1 MLAALLS
8 EISPGKMPGGLQ
20 MFRKILLLLLLCS
33 PPAVAGN
40 NPDTLDDIRESGTI
54 RIAHP
59 ENVPPFSFMENGEP
73 TGYSINLCRQIVSH
87 IAKQLGREDIR
98 IRWRSASTPEA
109 LRLVADGVVDMD
121 CGITSI
127 TLSRQ
132 QRVDFSNE
140 IYVNT
145 GDVLVQAGSDI
156 KRLADLNGKKIA
168 AIRGT
173 TTDKRLTETLRQHD
187 SDARLLPVMNI
198 QDCLLALDT
207 GKVDAC
213 AGDRTVLL
221 GQVAAAKEPVRY
233 TLLGAVYSI
242 EPYALVLPRGDPDFR
257 LAVNR
262 ALSDIYRKSTLQ
274 QLYGHWFGADAVP
287 SLTLRMIYMLNSYP
301 D

>member
-1 MLAALLS
+1 
-8 EISPGKMPGGLQ
+8 

-33 PPAVAGN
+33 PPVLAGN
-40 NPDTLDDIRESGTI
+40 SPDTLNDIRESGTI

-73 TGYSINLCRQIVSH
+73 TGYSINICRQIVSH
-87 IAKQLGREDIR
+87 IAKQLGRKDIR
-98 IRWRSASTPEA
+98 IRWRSASTAEA

-127 TLSRQ
+127 SLSRQ

-156 KRLADLNGKKIA
+156 KRLADLDGKKIA
-168 AIRGT
+168 VIRGT
-173 TTDKRLTETLRQHD
+173 TTDKRLAEMLRQQD
-187 SDARLLPVMNI
+187 SDARLLPVMTI

-221 GQVAAAKEPVRY
+221 GQVAAAQEPARY
-233 TLLGAVYSI
+233 ALLGAVYSI

-262 ALSDIYRKSTLQ
+262 ALSDIFHEATLQ
-274 QLYGHWFGADAVP
+274 ELYGRWFGPDAAP
-287 SLTLRMIYMLNSYP
+287 SLTLRMIYILNSYP

>member
-1 MLAALLS
+1 
-8 EISPGKMPGGLQ
+8 
-20 MFRKILLLLLLCS
+20 MFRKILLLWLLCS
-33 PPAVAGN
+33 PPVLAGN
-40 NPDTLDDIRESGTI
+40 SPDTLDDIRKSGVI

-87 IAKQLGREDIR
+87 IAKQLDRKDIR
-98 IRWRSASTPEA
+98 IRWRKASTAEA

-127 TLSRQ
+127 TLARQ

-140 IYVNT
+140 IYVNS

-156 KRLADLNGKKIA
+156 KRLADLDGRKVA
-168 AIRGT
+168 VIRGT
-173 TTDKRLTETLRQHD
+173 TTDMRLAETLGKQG
-187 SDARLLPVMNI
+187 SITRLLPVMNM

-221 GQVAAAKEPVRY
+221 GQVAAAEKPAGY
-233 TLLGAVYSI
+233 ALLGEIYST

-262 ALSDIYRKSTLQ
+262 ALSEIYRNTTLEQ
-274 QLYGHWFGADAVP
+274 IYGRWFGPDAVP
-287 SLTLRMIYMLNSYP
+287 SLSLRMIYILNSYP

>member
-1 MLAALLS
+1 
-8 EISPGKMPGGLQ
+8 
-20 MFRKILLLLLLCS
+20 
-33 PPAVAGN
+33 
-40 NPDTLDDIRESGTI
+40 
-54 RIAHP
+54 
-59 ENVPPFSFMENGEP
+59 MENGEP
-73 TGYSINLCRQIVSH
+73 TGYSINLCRQIISL

-98 IRWRSASTPEA
+98 IRWRSASTAEA

-140 IYVNT
+140 IYVNS

-156 KRLADLNGKKIA
+156 KRLADLDGKKIA
-168 AIRGT
+168 VIRGT
-173 TTDKRLTETLRQHD
+173 TTDKRLADMLRLQGR
-187 SDARLLPVMNI
+187 SARLLPVMNL

-221 GQVAAAKEPVRY
+221 GQVAAAEKPAHY
-233 TLLGAVYSI
+233 ALLGELYST

-262 ALSDIYRKSTLQ
+262 ALSDIYRNSTLQ
-274 QLYGHWFGADAVP
+274 QLYGRWFGPDAVP
-287 SLTLRMIYMLNSYP
+287 SLSLRMIYILNSYP

>member
-1 MLAALLS
+1 
-8 EISPGKMPGGLQ
+8 

-33 PPAVAGN
+33 PPVLAAN
-40 NPDTLDDIRESGTI
+40 APDTLNDIRKSATI

-73 TGYSINLCRQIVSH
+73 TGYSINLCRQAVSH
-87 IAKQLGREDIR
+87 IAKQLGRKDIR
-98 IRWRSASTPEA
+98 IRWRSASTAEA

-140 IYVNT
+140 IYVNS
-145 GDVLVQAGSDI
+145 GDVLVQADSNI
-156 KRLADLNGKKIA
+156 KRLADMEGKKIA
-168 AIRGT
+168 VIRGT
-173 TTDKRLTETLRQHD
+173 TTDKRLADTLRLQGRN
-187 SDARLLPVMNI
+187 ARLLPVMTM

-207 GKVDAC
+207 GKVEAC

-221 GQVAAAKEPVRY
+221 GQVAAAEKPARY
-233 TLLGAVYSI
+233 ALLGEMYST

-262 ALSDIYRKSTLQ
+262 ALSEIYRNSTLQ
-274 QLYGHWFGADAVP
+274 QLYGRWFGPDAAP
-287 SLTLRMIYMLNSYP
+287 SVALRMIYILNSYP

>member
-1 MLAALLS
+1 
-8 EISPGKMPGGLQ
+8 
-20 MFRKILLLLLLCS
+20 MFRKALLLLLLCS
-33 PPAVAGN
+33 PSVLAGN
-40 NPDTLDDIRESGTI
+40 SPDTLDDISKSGII

-73 TGYSINLCRQIVSH
+73 TGYSISLCRQIVSH
-87 IAKQLGREDIR
+87 IAKQLGREEIR
-98 IRWRSASTPEA
+98 IRWRSASTAEA

-132 QRVDFSNE
+132 LRVDFSNE

-145 GDVLVQAGSDI
+145 GDVLVLADSDI
-156 KRLADLNGKKIA
+156 KRLADLDGRRIA
-168 AIRGT
+168 VIHGT
-173 TTDKRLTETLRQHD
+173 TTDKRLAETLRNQGY
-187 SDARLLPVMNI
+187 SATLSQVMTM
-198 QDCLLALDT
+198 QDCVLALGT

-221 GQVAAAKEPVRY
+221 GQTAAAKEPARY
-233 TLLGAVYSI
+233 VLLGALYSI
-242 EPYALVLPRGDPDFR
+242 EPYALALPRGDPAFR

-262 ALSDIYRKSTLQ
+262 ALSDIYHNSTLQ
-274 QLYGHWFGADAVP
+274 QLYGRWFGSDAAP
-287 SLTLRMIYMLNSYP
+287 SLTLRMIYILNSYP

>member
-1 MLAALLS
+1 ML
-8 EISPGKMPGGLQ
+8 P
-20 MFRKILLLLLLCS
+20 KILLLLLLYS
-33 PPAVAGN
+33 APVLAGN
-40 NPDTLDDIRESGTI
+40 IPDTLKDIRESGTI
-54 RIAHP
+54 SIAHP

-73 TGYSINLCRQIVSH
+73 TGYSINICRQIVRH

-98 IRWRSASTPEA
+98 IRWREASTAEA

-140 IYVNT
+140 IYVNN
-145 GDVLVQAGSDI
+145 GDVLVPAGSDI
-156 KRLADLNGKKIA
+156 KRLADLNGRKIA
-168 AIRGT
+168 VIRGT
-173 TTDKRLTETLRQHD
+173 TTDRRLAETLRQQD
-187 SDARLLPVMNI
+187 SEARLLPVMSM

-221 GQVAAAKEPVRY
+221 GQVAAAKDPARY
-233 TLLGAVYSI
+233 ALLGAVYSI
-242 EPYALVLPRGDPDFR
+242 EPYALALPRGDADFR

-262 ALSDIYRKSTLQ
+262 ALSDIYHKSTLQ
-274 QLYGHWFGADAVP
+274 ELYGRWFGSDAAP
-287 SLTLRMIYMLNSYP
+287 SLTLRMIYILNSYP

>member
-1 MLAALLS
+1 M
-8 EISPGKMPGGLQ
+8 LQ
-20 MFRKILLLLLLCS
+20 MFLKILLLSLLYS
-33 PPAVAGN
+33 PAVLAGN
-40 NPDTLDDIRESGTI
+40 SPDTLDDIRKSGTI

-73 TGYSINLCRQIVSH
+73 TGYSINICRQIVGH
-87 IAKQLGREDIR
+87 IAQRLGRDDIR
-98 IRWRSASTPEA
+98 IRWRGAGTAEA

-145 GDVLVQAGSDI
+145 GDLLVLAGSAI
-156 KRLADLNGKKIA
+156 KRLADLNGKQIA
-168 AIRGT
+168 VIRGT
-173 TTDKRLTETLRQHD
+173 TTAVRLEEALVNQGHSATLSQ
-187 SDARLLPVMNI
+187 VMSM
-198 QDCLLALDT
+198 QDCVLAVAT

-213 AGDRTVLL
+213 AGDRSVLL
-221 GQVAAAKEPVRY
+221 GQVAAAKEPSRY
-233 TLLGAVYSI
+233 ALLGAVYSI

-262 ALSDIYRKSTLQ
+262 ALSDIYHTSPLQ
-274 QLYGHWFGADAVP
+274 QLYGRWFGSDAGP
-287 SLTLRMIYMLNSYP
+287 SLTLRMIYILNSYP

>member
-1 MLAALLS
+1 
-8 EISPGKMPGGLQ
+8 
-20 MFRKILLLLLLCS
+20 MFRKILLLWLLCS
-33 PPAVAGN
+33 PPVLAGN
-40 NPDTLDDIRESGTI
+40 SPDTLDDIRKSGTI

-73 TGYSINLCRQIVSH
+73 TGYSISLCRQIVSH
-87 IAKQLGREDIR
+87 IATQLGLEDIR
-98 IRWRSASTPEA
+98 IRWRTASTPEA

-168 AIRGT
+168 VIRGT
-173 TTDKRLTETLRQHD
+173 TTDKRLAETLRQQD

-207 GKVDAC
+207 ARVDAC
-213 AGDRTVLL
+213 AGDRTVLI
-221 GQVAAAKEPVRY
+221 GQVAAAKEPARY
-233 TLLGAVYSI
+233 ALLGAVYSI
-242 EPYALVLPRGDPDFR
+242 EPYALVLPRGDADFR

-262 ALSDIYRKSTLQ
+262 ALSDIYHKSTLQ
-274 QLYGHWFGADAVP
+274 QLYGRWFGSDAVP
-287 SLTLRMIYMLNSYP
+287 SLTLRMIYILNSYP

>member
-1 MLAALLS
+1 
-8 EISPGKMPGGLQ
+8 
-20 MFRKILLLLLLCS
+20 MFLKILLLSLLCS
-33 PPAVAGN
+33 SPVLAGN
-40 NPDTLDDIRESGTI
+40 SPDTLDDIRKSGTI

-73 TGYSINLCRQIVSH
+73 TGYSISLCRQVVDR
-87 IAKQLGREDIR
+87 IATQLELDEIK
-98 IRWRSASTPEA
+98 IRWRSASTAEA

-145 GDVLVQAGSDI
+145 GDVLVQADSGI
-156 KRLADLNGKKIA
+156 KRLADLNGRKIA
-168 AIRGT
+168 VIRGT
-173 TTDKRLTETLRQHD
+173 TTDKRLDETLRNQGH
-187 SDARLLPVMNI
+187 SATLSQVMTM
-198 QDCLLALDT
+198 QDCVLALGT

-221 GQVAAAKEPVRY
+221 GQVAAAKEPARY
-233 TLLGAVYSI
+233 MLLGAVYSI

-262 ALSDIYRKSTLQ
+262 ALSDIYHNSTLQ
-274 QLYGHWFGADAVP
+274 QLYGRWFGSDTVP
-287 SLTLRMIYMLNSYP
+287 SLTLRMIYILNSYP

>member
-1 MLAALLS
+1 
-8 EISPGKMPGGLQ
+8 
-20 MFRKILLLLLLCS
+20 MFRTILLLLLLCS
-33 PPAVAGN
+33 PPVPAAN
-40 NPDTLDDIRESGTI
+40 TPDTLDDIRESGTI

-59 ENVPPFSFMENGEP
+59 ENIPPFSFMENDEP
-73 TGYSINLCRQIVSH
+73 TGYSINLCRQIVKH
-87 IAKQLGREDIR
+87 IAKQLGRADIR
-98 IRWRSASTPEA
+98 IRWRSASTAEA

-140 IYVNT
+140 IYVNS
-145 GDVLVQAGSDI
+145 GDVLVRAVSDI
-156 KRLADLNGKKIA
+156 KRLADLEGRNIA
-168 AIRGT
+168 VIRGT
-173 TTDKRLTETLRQHD
+173 TTDKRLADTLRLQGH
-187 SDARLLPVMNI
+187 SARLLPVKNM

-221 GQVAAAKEPVRY
+221 GQVAAAENPAQY
-233 TLLGAVYSI
+233 ALLGEMYST

-262 ALSDIYRKSTLQ
+262 ALSDIFRNSTLQ
-274 QLYGHWFGADAVP
+274 QLYGRWFGPEAEP
-287 SLTLRMIYMLNSYP
+287 SLVLQMIYLLNSYP

>member
-1 MLAALLS
+1 MLL
-8 EISPGKMPGGLQ
+8 
-20 MFRKILLLLLLCS
+20 KILLLLLLCS
-33 PPAVAGN
+33 PPVLAGN
-40 NPDTLDDIRESGTI
+40 NPDTLDDIRKSGTI

-59 ENVPPFSFMENGEP
+59 ENVPPFSFMENDELR
-73 TGYSINLCRQIVSH
+73 GYSINLCHQIVSH
-87 IAKQLGREDIR
+87 IAKQLGLEDIR
-98 IRWRSASTPEA
+98 IRWRSASTAEA

-145 GDVLVQAGSDI
+145 GDLLVLAGSDI
-156 KRLADLNGKKIA
+156 KHLADLNGKKIA
-168 AIRGT
+168 VIRGT
-173 TTDKRLTETLRQHD
+173 TTA
-187 SDARLLPVMNI
+187 ARLDEALANQEYSARLSQVMSMR
-198 QDCLLALDT
+198 DCVLAVDT

-221 GQVAAAKEPVRY
+221 GQVAVEKEPARY
-233 TLLGAVYSI
+233 ALLGAVYSI
-242 EPYALVLPRGDPDFR
+242 EPYALALPRGDPDFR

-262 ALSDIYRKSTLQ
+262 ALSDIYHNSTLQ
-274 QLYGHWFGADAVP
+274 QLYGRWFGSDAVP
-287 SLTLRMIYMLNSYP
+287 SLTLRMIYILNSYP